1 MTNQL
6 LAQTDQPTMNNWIY
20 SFGCCEVFERCQPGI
35 GDNQEILTCP
45 NPEIS
50 VKHQLASAAG
60 AVLWHFYAVDKIIRH
75 LSEPATIFTQF
86 EVYVVQKT
94 WWQCVDLKPQC
105 SHGRPRKQQEPKL
118 RNKRQRPQ
126 LLGHDISLGSEY
138 SPHLLA
144 CWDTL
149 YVIHVKYEQAFQQ
162 YIPYTQKKPTRYN
175 V

>member
-1 MTNQL
+1 
-6 LAQTDQPTMNNWIY
+6 MNNWIY

-35 GDNQEILTCP
+35 GDNQEILTCH

-50 VKHQLASAAG
+50 VKHQLTSAVG

-75 LSEPATIFTQF
+75 PSEPTTIFTQF
-86 EVYVVQKT
+86 EVYVVQQKT

-149 YVIHVKYEQAFQQ
+149 WHSCKTWASFSTIYSLYTKSRPGPT
-162 YIPYTQKKPTRYN
+162 YI
-175 V
+175 